1 MIKGHFENETTIISE
16 YSLSHEM
23 GFDEITQSLGEDLLK
38 ATVTDNI
45 KQLSAVP

>member
-23 GFDEITQSLGEDLLK
+23 GFDEITQSLGEDCLK
-38 ATVTDNI
+38 AIVAKNI
-45 KQLSAVP
+45 ENAK